1 MRAMLLAIGIAL
13 LVAVELGSPPPNPRP
28 AEEISDE
35 PVSDPCAQSTLTKPV
50 DLLLLEGP
58 DRAVWQ
64 KPDQI
69 MDELH
74 IADGSA
80 VADIG
85 AGSGWFTIRLAQR
98 VGQLGTVY
106 AQDVQ
111 AEMLNAITRRVSRE
125 GLKNV
130 QIRRGQDNST
140 NLPLNALDAIL
151 VVDVYGEVPAP
162 VQFLLSLTESLKP
175 QGRIGIV
182 NYKPGSGG
190 PGPIC
195 RRVSDRAVM
204 RDAEQANLR
213 VISTTDLR
221 YQYLVVL
228 GR

>member
-13 LVAVELGSPPPNPRP
+13 LVAVELGSPPPDPRP
-28 AEEISDE
+28 TEVLDGE
-35 PVSDPCAQSTLTKPV
+35 PASDPCAQSTLTKPE
-50 DLLLLEGP
+50 DLLLLEAP
-58 DRAVWQ
+58 DRTEWQ

-69 MDELH
+69 MDELQ
-74 IADGSA
+74 IADRSA

-98 VGQLGTVY
+98 VGPSGMVY

-111 AEMLNAITRRVSRE
+111 EEMLNAITRRVNRL
-125 GLKNV
+125 GLKNI
-130 QIRRGQDNST
+130 QTRLGENNST
-140 NLPLNALDAIL
+140 NLPANALDAIL

-190 PGPIC
+190 PGPTC
-195 RRVSDRAVM
+195 RRVPDAVVRSDAK
-204 RDAEQANLR
+204 QANLR
-213 VISTTDLR
+213 EISTMDLR
-221 YQYLVVL
+221 FQYLVVL